1 MNENMKFDLG
11 TVLTITT
18 GILLTK
24 IDNVYKILDYMT
36 GDSLFT
42 HQLPR
47 VSREC
52 EPILL
57 KQFPQLKG
65 IDVSDVNSDNWNDF
79 LQKQIEIFGNEFEVI
94 PVSLFEHQHIDPL
107 EELESMVDPSKI
119 IVLNP
124 ESL

>member
-94 PVSLFEHQHIDPL
+94 PVSLFEHQHIDPI

-119 IVLNP
+119 VVLNP

>member
-1 MNENMKFDLG
+1 MSENMKFDLG

-18 GILLTK
+18 GVLLTK

-47 VSREC
+47 VGREC

-57 KQFPQLKG
+57 SQFPQLKG
-65 IDVSDVNSDNWNDF
+65 IDVSGVNSENWNAF

-94 PVSLFEHQHIDPL
+94 PVSLFEHKRIDPL